1 MIFDTHAHFDDE
13 RFNEDRDELFE
24 NMQNSGVAGIVN
36 VGATLQGCYDSV
48 DLSMKYPFVYSAV
61 GIHPNE
67 VLILEENEDN
77 FSRLKEMAVKEKV
90 VAIGEIG
97 LDYYWDEPDREIQK
111 KWFRRQIGLAKELGK
126 PINVHSRDAAADTLS
141 IIKQEEA
148 KKVGGIIHC
157 FSYGVEIAREYIDL
171 GFYLGIGGVVTFK
184 NSKKLKEVVDFL
196 PTDRIVVETDS
207 PYLSPEPFRGTR
219 NNSEKIRYV
228 LESIAQIKGLT
239 YEEIE
244 EITYD
249 NALRVYGI

>member
-1 MIFDTHAHFDDE
+1 
-13 RFNEDRDELFE
+13 
-24 NMQNSGVAGIVN
+24 
-36 VGATLQGCYDSV
+36 
-48 DLSMKYPFVYSAV
+48 
-61 GIHPNE
+61 
-67 VLILEENEDN
+67 
-77 FSRLKEMAVKEKV
+77 MAVKEKV

-148 KKVGGIIHC
+148 NKVGGIIHC